1 MVYKDKT
8 YFQAYSQWRVAP
20 KEAHYQC
27 SSNED
32 EPGGS
37 HEVTWPLQNIWKQYI
52 KHKPDQT
59 LPLPLWARSIISLVL
74 IKSQL
79 PCYSPPGSWGHRY
92 LWAGNWP
99 GQSGLPLL
107 VAGDLLLHP
116 ENLCYRKN
124 IVWLPLH
131 LLRSITGKKKNTP
144 KVPDLYIYSY
154 I

>member
-1 MVYKDKT
+1 M
-8 YFQAYSQWRVAP
+8 AP

-52 KHKPDQT
+52 KHKTEQT
-59 LPLPLWARSIISLVL
+59 LLLPLWARTVVSLV
-74 IKSQL
+74 KSKL

-99 GQSGLPLL
+99 GQSELPLL

-131 LLRSITGKKKNTP
+131 LLRSITEKKQKKQRKTP
-144 KVPDLYIYSY
+144 TDKIR
-154 I
+154 